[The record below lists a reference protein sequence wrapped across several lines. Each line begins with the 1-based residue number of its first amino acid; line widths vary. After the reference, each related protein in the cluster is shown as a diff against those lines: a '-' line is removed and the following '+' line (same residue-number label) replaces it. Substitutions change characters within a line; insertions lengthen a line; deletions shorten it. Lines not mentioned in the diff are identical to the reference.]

1 MGHFI
6 TKINFYLGE
15 DQEAP
20 VIGLEET
27 HAQDQKNVAEGK
39 KNLPIFYK
47 TPMTIFFNETE
58 LFFEAPTLPN

>member
-6 TKINFYLGE
+6 TKIHFYLGE

-20 VIGLEET
+20 VTGLEET

-47 TPMTIFFNETE
+47 TIV
-58 LFFEAPTLPN
+58 

>member
-6 TKINFYLGE
+6 TKIHFYLGE

-20 VIGLEET
+20 VTGLEET

-39 KNLPIFYK
+39 KFLPIFTK
-47 TPMTIFFNETE
+47 Q
-58 LFFEAPTLPN
+58 